1 MNTTNYEMCRS
12 YLGTIDSVSTEATT
26 LIQSM
31 KAYNADQQGQAK
43 LYIHA
48 DGGRDTA
55 TLLSQEETNKTIVD
69 HVLGMIILMGQ
80 RIGYAPMRKVIAME
94 RSHPGMITAL
104 TTNRKTY
111 NNELNYIIKL

>member
-1 MNTTNYEMCRS
+1 MQPGR
-12 YLGTIDSVSTEATT
+12 GTEIDGDTEWNVT
-26 LIQSM
+26 
-31 KAYNADQQGQAK
+31 
-43 LYIHA
+43 
-48 DGGRDTA
+48 
-55 TLLSQEETNKTIVD
+55 EIVD

>member
-1 MNTTNYEMCRS
+1 
-12 YLGTIDSVSTEATT
+12 
-26 LIQSM
+26 
-31 KAYNADQQGQAK
+31 
-43 LYIHA
+43 
-48 DGGRDTA
+48 
-55 TLLSQEETNKTIVD
+55 
-69 HVLGMIILMGQ
+69 MIILMGQ